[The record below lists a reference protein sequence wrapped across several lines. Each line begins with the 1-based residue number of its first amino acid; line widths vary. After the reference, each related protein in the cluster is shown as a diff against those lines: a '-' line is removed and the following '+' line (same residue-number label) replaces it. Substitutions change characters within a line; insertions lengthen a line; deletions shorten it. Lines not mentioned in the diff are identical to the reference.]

1 MHNKRGNVFLSD
13 KKGQG
18 LSTNAIVLII
28 LGVIVLA
35 ILAIGF
41 FFGWQTLL
49 PWIQQDNVDTIV
61 QQCQIECDFGNKFAF
76 CSQERTL
83 RAGGEEVATET
94 CSEFATNPEYSAYG
108 ISECPQITCSVDE
121 EENSEE

>member
-1 MHNKRGNVFLSD
+1 MYNKIGNVFLMN

-18 LSTNAIVLII
+18 LSTNAIILII

-35 ILAIGF
+35 VLAIGF

-61 QQCQIECDFGNKFAF
+61 SQCQTACSTRSTFAF

-94 CSEFATNPEYSAYG
+94 CLEFATNEEYAIYDVG
-108 ISECPQITCSVDE
+108 ECPQITCPGEE
-121 EENSEE
+121 EENSGE